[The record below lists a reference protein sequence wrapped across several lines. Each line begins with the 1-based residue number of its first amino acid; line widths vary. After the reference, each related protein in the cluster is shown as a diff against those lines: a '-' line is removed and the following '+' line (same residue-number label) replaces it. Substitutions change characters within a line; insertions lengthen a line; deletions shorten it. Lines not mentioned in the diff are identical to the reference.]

1 MRAKQGINLAREL
14 YAGEDEVTNQYAA
27 SLKEVSSN
35 VDSPYKR
42 KQSKVSRVKTKYE
55 DFKVKFGITTEKDT
69 IISMSPE
76 SKKSKFS

>member
-42 KQSKVSRVKTKYE
+42 K
-55 DFKVKFGITTEKDT
+55 
-69 IISMSPE
+69 
-76 SKKSKFS
+76 